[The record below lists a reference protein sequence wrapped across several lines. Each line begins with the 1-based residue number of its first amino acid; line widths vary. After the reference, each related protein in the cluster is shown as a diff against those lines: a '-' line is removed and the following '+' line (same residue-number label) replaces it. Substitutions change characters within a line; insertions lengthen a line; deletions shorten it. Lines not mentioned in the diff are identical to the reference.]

1 MHIAGTP
8 GATGTEDATTPA
20 TRATFDWGSRTY
32 IMGVVNVTPDS
43 FSGDGL
49 AGNAEA
55 AVDQARRMEA
65 EGADVIDVGGMSTR
79 PGHFEIPVAE
89 ELERV
94 MSVLPA
100 IVAAVT
106 VPVSI
111 DSYRHDVA
119 AAAVDAGATII
130 NDVWGLRR
138 DPRLADLAAARGTLL
153 VLMHN
158 QDNPIYKDLVPNII
172 SGLTGS
178 ITMAEAAGVPLDHL
192 IVDPGIGF
200 GKTAEQNLVVLHRL
214 AELKVLNLPVLLGP
228 SRKSSIGKVLA
239 LPVDDRLEGTAATV
253 ALGIGAGVDMVRV
266 HDVAAMTRVARMAD
280 AIVRQPEVVE
290 T

>member
-1 MHIAGTP
+1 
-8 GATGTEDATTPA
+8 
-20 TRATFDWGSRTY
+20 
-32 IMGVVNVTPDS
+32 MGIVNVTPDS
-43 FSGDGL
+43 FSGDGV
-49 AGNAEA
+49 AGDPAA
-55 AVDQARRMEA
+55 AVEQARRMEA
-65 EGADVIDVGGMSTR
+65 DGADVIDVGGMSTR
-79 PGHFEIPVAE
+79 PGHVEIPVAE

-94 MSVLPA
+94 MSVLPG
-100 IVAAVT
+100 IVAAVG

-119 AAAVDAGATII
+119 AAAVEAGATII

-138 DPRLADLAAARGTLL
+138 DPRLADLAAAKGTLL

-158 QDNPIYKDLVPNII
+158 QDNPIYKDLVPNVI

-178 ITMAEAAGVPLDHL
+178 ITMAEAAGVPLENL

-228 SRKSSIGKVLA
+228 SRKSSIGAVLD

-253 ALGIGAGVDMVRV
+253 ALGIGSGVDMVRV
-266 HDVAAMTRVARMAD
+266 HDVRAMSRVARMAD
-280 AIVRQPEVVE
+280 AIVRQPDPEE
-290 T
+290 EA